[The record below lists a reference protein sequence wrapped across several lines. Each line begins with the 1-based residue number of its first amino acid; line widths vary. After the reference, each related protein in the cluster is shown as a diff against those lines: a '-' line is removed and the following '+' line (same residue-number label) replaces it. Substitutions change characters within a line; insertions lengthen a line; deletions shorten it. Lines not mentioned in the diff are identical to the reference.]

1 MHGPLLLGSVEP
13 DEEDWG
19 RVWNRPGVGQG
30 EEEGRSSRDPLAPS
44 PTRPVSNDIHGEG
57 REGEKE
63 RGRLGEAM

>member
-1 MHGPLLLGSVEP
+1 MHGPLPHGSVEP
-13 DEEDWG
+13 DREDWG
-19 RVWNRPGVGQG
+19 RVWRGPGAGQG
-30 EEEGRSSRDPLAPS
+30 EEGRSSRDPLAPS